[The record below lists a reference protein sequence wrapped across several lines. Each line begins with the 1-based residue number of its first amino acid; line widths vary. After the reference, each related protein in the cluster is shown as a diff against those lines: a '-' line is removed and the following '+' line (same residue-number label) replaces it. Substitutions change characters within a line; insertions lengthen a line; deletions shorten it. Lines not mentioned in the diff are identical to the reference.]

1 MTRSLQRGDN
11 IRGPVPG
18 LSVESWLPAQQ
29 SVVVVEATG
38 DVVALA
44 ASAIQASS
52 STLPPEQLIFGGGI
66 DLARRTIAGRPID
79 PRRRYRLVA
88 TDAAL
93 DSVVLKDLLGRLP
106 RRERFKTAGT
116 LHVIDDAGT
125 PLLLRQLVV
134 DRLQTFAVAGY
145 DAAGTR
151 RFADALLHDR
161 GGTVRAELR
170 LRIDELGAQGSAYR
184 NSANNLQL
192 FGASGET
199 RSTTPDLYTLGVRV
213 RGDLTWDHP
222 AYAVELGTRVLYNT
236 LLVDIPDVV
245 VAPQEQADDV
255 QLWTELRLN
264 NLRLSLG
271 DGGVGIVPFVRA
283 AVDTEVTA
291 TPLPGDPTKSL
302 PHQLLLPQSA
312 GLVAAPGG
320 LVREV
325 RLGAVFQQDLS
336 ALTVGNDV
344 INLDAG
350 LVAGLR
356 LDIPLWLF
364 LVQSETD
371 VRYFVPDSDDRPTDL
386 AVRLM
391 STLKLVLPVNAT
403 TNVFVFADAFVVSGK
418 SDANRAL
425 GGSLILGGGLGF
437 ADLFTWH

>member
-1 MTRSLQRGDN
+1 
-11 IRGPVPG
+11 
-18 LSVESWLPAQQ
+18 
-29 SVVVVEATG
+29 
-38 DVVALA
+38 
-44 ASAIQASS
+44 
-52 STLPPEQLIFGGGI
+52 
-66 DLARRTIAGRPID
+66 
-79 PRRRYRLVA
+79 
-88 TDAAL
+88 
-93 DSVVLKDLLGRLP
+93 
-106 RRERFKTAGT
+106 
-116 LHVIDDAGT
+116 
-125 PLLLRQLVV
+125 
-134 DRLQTFAVAGY
+134 
-145 DAAGTR
+145 
-151 RFADALLHDR
+151 
-161 GGTVRAELR
+161 
-170 LRIDELGAQGSAYR
+170 
-184 NSANNLQL
+184 
-192 FGASGET
+192 
-199 RSTTPDLYTLGVRV
+199 
-213 RGDLTWDHP
+213 
-222 AYAVELGTRVLYNT
+222 
-236 LLVDIPDVV
+236 
-245 VAPQEQADDV
+245 
-255 QLWTELRLN
+255 
-264 NLRLSLG
+264 
-271 DGGVGIVPFVRA
+271 
-283 AVDTEVTA
+283 
-291 TPLPGDPTKSL
+291 
-302 PHQLLLPQSA
+302 LLPQSA